1 MDEIERIAQME
12 AYMDEA
18 AAALH
23 GLAAAL
29 ERYAAAEPKLRALE
43 EYYRSGQWLR
53 DYEMDEQNL
62 LPEDLKRGVLAQ
74 DAVYDFL
81 EQIRCAK
88 SNDIM

>member
-53 DYEMDEQNL
+53 DYELDEAGK
-62 LPEDLKRGVLAQ
+62 LPPTLKRGVLSE
-74 DAVYDFL
+74 DALWDVLRDWDEL
-81 EQIRCAK
+81 RK
-88 SNDIM
+88 K

>member
-1 MDEIERIAQME
+1 MDEIERIARME

-53 DYEMDEQNL
+53 DYELDEAGK
-62 LPEDLKRGVLAQ
+62 LPPTLKRGVLSE
-74 DAVYDFL
+74 DALWDVLRDWDEL
-81 EQIRCAK
+81 RK
-88 SNDIM
+88 K

>member
-1 MDEIERIAQME
+1 MDEIERIARME

-23 GLAAAL
+23 DLAAAL

-53 DYEMDEQNL
+53 DYELDEAGK
-62 LPEDLKRGVLAQ
+62 LPTDLKRGVLSE
-74 DAVYDFL
+74 DAL
-81 EQIRCAK
+81 W
-88 SNDIM
+88 DILRDWDELRKK

>member
-12 AYMDEA
+12 ASMDEA

-53 DYEMDEQNL
+53 DYELDEAGK
-62 LPEDLKRGVLAQ
+62 LPPTLKRGVLSE
-74 DAVYDFL
+74 DALWDVLRDWDEL
-81 EQIRCAK
+81 RK
-88 SNDIM
+88 K